1 LIDSNLF
8 FKCYGNELLSTYG
21 SGENNILLGNSA
33 DMGANSFPL
42 SIAAPAELV
51 YGLLV

>member
-1 LIDSNLF
+1 LIGQQPSLR
-8 FKCYGNELLSTYG
+8 GNELLSTYG

-33 DMGANSFPL
+33 DMGANSFS